1 MFGGGDVSLQD
12 ILRQV
17 SQELENEGMQGIS
30 GGLFESVSGGSYN
43 GVAPY
48 TSLLLHRASGI
59 KDIIHLIRLLSRT
72 DPRDEQLVQVLAH
85 FVRMPVADVK
95 KMVPIIRYQ
104 QFVTSRLVK
113 SRILPWARWL

>member
-1 MFGGGDVSLQD
+1 M
-12 ILRQV
+12 

-72 DPRDEQLVQVLAH
+72 DPGMNSLYKCL
-85 FVRMPVADVK
+85 
-95 KMVPIIRYQ
+95 
-104 QFVTSRLVK
+104 
-113 SRILPWARWL
+113 RILFECLLPT

>member
-1 MFGGGDVSLQD
+1 M
-12 ILRQV
+12 

-72 DPRDEQLVQVLAH
+72 DPG
-85 FVRMPVADVK
+85 
-95 KMVPIIRYQ
+95 
-104 QFVTSRLVK
+104 
-113 SRILPWARWL
+113 